1 MPTFVDYAFVL
12 LFAVLVTLYEVFV
25 YWPRFRA
32 AVATGVRGARVRGYR
47 RIIAGEWL
55 FAIVCLGI
63 WLGAGRPL
71 ADLRLTTPA
80 GWRLATGISI
90 IVVLGFLITQQL
102 RAVAR
107 MDDTQR
113 TALRTKFGELSYLL
127 PHAPD
132 EAAWFTALA
141 VTAGIC
147 EELLYRGY
155 LVWVLQPWL
164 GAAGAMA
171 ASVLLFGLG
180 HGYQGKKQFVKATL
194 AGAVM
199 GAIVIVTGWLVPAMI
214 VHALIDVSSG
224 ALGYKVLRQ
233 DTFTSVTDARA
244 V

>member
-1 MPTFVDYAFVL
+1 MPTVVDYSLVVA
-12 LFAVLVTLYEVFV
+12 FAVLVTLYEVFV

-55 FAIVCLGI
+55 FAIACLAI

-71 ADLRLTTPA
+71 ADLRLTAPS
-80 GWRLATGISI
+80 GWRLAAGIGI
-90 IVVLGFLITQQL
+90 IVVFGLLITQQL
-102 RAVAR
+102 RAMAR

-113 TALRTKFGELSYLL
+113 AALRPKLGELSYLL
-127 PHAPD
+127 PHSPD
-132 EAAWFTALA
+132 EARWFTVLS

-171 ASVLLFGLG
+171 ASIVLFGLG
-180 HGYQGKKQFVKATL
+180 HGYQGKKHFLKATL

-199 GAIVIVTGWLVPAMI
+199 GAIVVVTGWLVPAMI
-214 VHALIDVSSG
+214 VHALIDVGSG
-224 ALGYKVLRQ
+224 AAGYAVMRE
-233 DTFTSVTDARA
+233 VTPPKAA
-244 V
+244 A